1 MIGQNTN
8 LTHEITLRVD
18 GKPINISDVELVEF
32 SFGELIKI
40 YPSEEVVYD
49 NERFYVRLTQEE
61 TKEFEDSLPVQ
72 VRVKF
77 SNGDVP
83 LSRKK
88 VVPINESLS
97 KAVL

>member
-18 GKPINISDVELVEF
+18 GQPINISDVELVEF
-32 SFGELIKI
+32 SFGELVKI
-40 YPSEEVVYD
+40 YPSEEITYD
-49 NERFYVRLTQEE
+49 NDKFYVRLTQEE
-61 TKEFEDSLPVQ
+61 TQNFEDSLPVQ

-77 SNGDVP
+77 NNGDIP
-83 LSRKK
+83 LSKKK